1 MNTVTLRQHFLE
13 KPGATEDF
21 PFGPEVAVF
30 KVGGKMF
37 ALVPT
42 DAASRTLSLKC
53 DPDDALALR
62 AMYPDA
68 VQPGYHLNKR
78 HWNTITLD
86 ETVPE
91 DVILDMIEQSYQ
103 LVFGALTRAVRNA
116 IAP

>member
-1 MNTVTLRQHFLE
+1 MNTVSLRQHLLE

-21 PFGPEVAVF
+21 PFGPEVTVF

-37 ALVPT
+37 ALMPT
-42 DAASRTLSLKC
+42 DAVPLTVSLKC

-78 HWNTITLD
+78 HWNTVTLD
-86 ETVPE
+86 GTVPE
-91 DVILDMIEQSYQ
+91 DVVLDMIEESYQ
-103 LVFGALTRAVRNA
+103 LVLGSLTRAVRNTLA
-116 IAP
+116 S